1 MAASLRWSVCLQVMR
16 LAGLETAHTHY
27 LADRVKADRER
38 QVLQHVTGEISLKL
52 VDLANSSASHEGQ
65 VS

>member
-1 MAASLRWSVCLQVMR
+1 MR